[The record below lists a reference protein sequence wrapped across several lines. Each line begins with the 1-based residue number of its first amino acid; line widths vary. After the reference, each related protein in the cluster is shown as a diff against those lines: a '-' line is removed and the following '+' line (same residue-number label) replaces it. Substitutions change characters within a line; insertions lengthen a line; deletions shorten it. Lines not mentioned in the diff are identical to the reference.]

1 MTDHYTGFRAGV
13 VTVGSPSDDVN
24 PFLNASHYTGNAQ
37 EFVVAQID
45 DLMGIVNGSLE
56 RLGTTIGDLVL
67 WEPADWESY
76 DVPLPDLDFNNPV
89 EFAPVDPAIRD
100 DFGEI
105 TPPDLPAAPSTAGIG
120 SISVP
125 TIPDFDPSIV
135 GLAIPDPP
143 RPISVQPPDVAP
155 ANPGFTYPTE
165 PSITLPD
172 QPQLTELT
180 IPDFVGLSLPTF
192 DPTFPTFSESAINTV
207 IDWTEPT
214 YTEEVIDE
222 VKTQITT
229 FFAGGSGVNPLVE
242 EAVMARGR
250 DREDRQVA
258 QAEQQAE
265 EEWANRGY
273 TAPPGLLVQRVD
285 QIREEGLIKKL
296 GLNRELVIKTHDD
309 ELANLRFAVQQ
320 GIAAEQLYVQMHLAA
335 VERLFEVQR
344 LAIQWAIDLYNT
356 AVEIFNARMR
366 EVQIRAQVYETQ
378 VRGELAKVEAYKAQ
392 VDAELAKAE
401 INKTLVEMYQAEIQA
416 RETLINLY
424 VAQIRAVAVQA
435 EVYATEIQ
443 AYRAEVEAYAAE
455 IDAEKTRFE
464 AYESQIRGELGKASI
479 VESEARA
486 YSAEIQGIS
495 AGVQAQAE
503 SVRAQVARVQADIS
517 AFQAVVQGQIGR
529 SQIELADVEAN
540 TRGFAADVQR
550 YNAEVGLE
558 VSRNQVNV
566 AAWDAGQRQVLAY
579 YGAQISKFNGILQ
592 GLLKESDL
600 LLEALQTSG
609 QLESTIASGGMAA
622 IHVGAT
628 MAGNAGV
635 TASGSDTVGFTQ
647 GFSKSCGRT
656 VSVPTEEIAD
666 PGCDF

>member
-1 MTDHYTGFRAGV
+1 
-13 VTVGSPSDDVN
+13 
-24 PFLNASHYTGNAQ
+24 
-37 EFVVAQID
+37 
-45 DLMGIVNGSLE
+45 
-56 RLGTTIGDLVL
+56 
-67 WEPADWESY
+67 
-76 DVPLPDLDFNNPV
+76 
-89 EFAPVDPAIRD
+89 
-100 DFGEI
+100 
-105 TPPDLPAAPSTAGIG
+105 
-120 SISVP
+120 
-125 TIPDFDPSIV
+125 
-135 GLAIPDPP
+135 
-143 RPISVQPPDVAP
+143 VQPPDVAP

-258 QAEQQAE
+258 QSEQQAE

-273 TAPPGLLVQRVD
+273 TAPPGLLVQRID
-285 QIREEGLIKKL
+285 QIREEGLVKKL

-416 RETLINLY
+416 RETLMRRRL
-424 VAQIRAVAVQA
+424 
-435 EVYATEIQ
+435 
-443 AYRAEVEAYAAE
+443 
-455 IDAEKTRFE
+455 
-464 AYESQIRGELGKASI
+464 ASKPM
-479 VESEARA
+479 SH
-486 YSAEIQGIS
+486 
-495 AGVQAQAE
+495 
-503 SVRAQVARVQADIS
+503 
-517 AFQAVVQGQIGR
+517 
-529 SQIELADVEAN
+529 
-540 TRGFAADVQR
+540 
-550 YNAEVGLE
+550 
-558 VSRNQVNV
+558 
-566 AAWDAGQRQVLAY
+566 
-579 YGAQISKFNGILQ
+579 KF
-592 GLLKESDL
+592 
-600 LLEALQTSG
+600 
-609 QLESTIASGGMAA
+609 
-622 IHVGAT
+622 
-628 MAGNAGV
+628 AGNSEKLRSLNPKRAL
-635 TASGSDTVGFTQ
+635 TALKYRGSVLVCRLKQNLFARKWLGFKQIFQLSRQLCRGKSGAL
-647 GFSKSCGRT
+647 KLNLLM
-656 VSVPTEEIAD
+656 
-666 PGCDF
+666 